1 MHKLTM
7 KKDVTFRDIE
17 YLKGETYEVSG
28 KIRRVFLKLDAI
40 EMKKTTKKKS
50 KSVKDLDTSI

>member
-1 MHKLTM
+1 MHKLKM

-28 KIRRVFLKLDAI
+28 KIRRVFLQMDAI
-40 EMKKTTKKKS
+40 ETKKTTKNKS
-50 KSVKDLDTSI
+50 KYVRDLDTSI

>member
-1 MHKLTM
+1 MHKLKM

-40 EMKKTTKKKS
+40 ETKKTKKKKS

>member
-1 MHKLTM
+1 MHKLKM
-7 KKDVTFRDIE
+7 KKDVTFREIE

-40 EMKKTTKKKS
+40 ETKKTTKKKS

>member
-7 KKDVTFRDIE
+7 AKDVIFREVE

-28 KIRRVFLKLDAI
+28 KIRRVFFQMDAI
-40 EMKKTTKKKS
+40 ETKKTTKKKS

>member
-28 KIRRVFLKLDAI
+28 KIRRVFLTLDAI
-40 EMKKTTKKKS
+40 ETKKTTKKKS

>member
-40 EMKKTTKKKS
+40 ETKKTTKKKS
-50 KSVKDLDTSI
+50 KSVRDLDTSI

>member
-1 MHKLTM
+1 MHKLKM

-40 EMKKTTKKKS
+40 EIKKTTKKKS
-50 KSVKDLDTSI
+50 KSVRDLDTSI

>member
-1 MHKLTM
+1 MHKLKM

-40 EMKKTTKKKS
+40 ETKKTTKKKS
-50 KSVKDLDTSI
+50 KSVRDLDTSI

>member
-1 MHKLTM
+1 MHKLKM

-17 YLKGETYEVSG
+17 YIKGETYEVSG

-40 EMKKTTKKKS
+40 ETKKTTKKKS
-50 KSVKDLDTSI
+50 KSVRDLDTSI

>member
-17 YLKGETYEVSG
+17 YIKLDTYEVSG

-40 EMKKTTKKKS
+40 ETKKTTKKKS
-50 KSVKDLDTSI
+50 KSVRDLDTSI

>member
-1 MHKLTM
+1 MHKLKM
-7 KKDVTFRDIE
+7 KKDVTSRDIE

-50 KSVKDLDTSI
+50 KSVRDLDTSI

>member
-7 KKDVTFRDIE
+7 KKDVSFRDIE

-40 EMKKTTKKKS
+40 ETKKQRKRNQS
-50 KSVKDLDTSI
+50 P

>member
-40 EMKKTTKKKS
+40 EIKKTTKKKS
-50 KSVKDLDTSI
+50 KSVRDLDTSI

>member
-50 KSVKDLDTSI
+50 KSVRDLDTSI

>member
-40 EMKKTTKKKS
+40 ETKKTTKKKS
-50 KSVKDLDTSI
+50 NSVRDLDTSI

>member
-17 YLKGETYEVSG
+17 YLKGETYEGSG
-28 KIRRVFLKLDAI
+28 KIRRVFLTLDAI
-40 EMKKTTKKKS
+40 ETKKS

>member
-1 MHKLTM
+1 MHKLKM

-50 KSVKDLDTSI
+50 KSVRDLDTSI

>member
-1 MHKLTM
+1 MHKLKM

-40 EMKKTTKKKS
+40 ETKKTTKKKS

>member
-40 EMKKTTKKKS
+40 ETKKTTKKKS

>member
-40 EMKKTTKKKS
+40 EIKKTTKKKS

>member
-17 YLKGETYEVSG
+17 YLKGETHEVSG

-40 EMKKTTKKKS
+40 ETKKTTKKKS
-50 KSVKDLDTSI
+50 KSVRDLDTSI

>member
-7 KKDVTFRDIE
+7 AKDVTFRDVE

-28 KIRRVFLKLDAI
+28 KIRRVFLQMDAI
-40 EMKKTTKKKS
+40 EKKKTTKKKS
-50 KSVKDLDTSI
+50 KSVRDLDTSI

>member
-1 MHKLTM
+1 MHKLKM
-7 KKDVTFRDIE
+7 KKDDTFRDIE

-50 KSVKDLDTSI
+50 KSVRDLDTSI